1 MPCDCCDTQTPA
13 DKKKHSVDPGSHF
26 LLQLARSV
34 TKSKNSIKMSMIM
47 KSSVSKAAV
56 KVSAPKA
63 NKMMVWQPY
72 NNK

>member
-1 MPCDCCDTQTPA
+1 
-13 DKKKHSVDPGSHF
+13 
-26 LLQLARSV
+26 
-34 TKSKNSIKMSMIM
+34 MSMM
-47 KSSVSKAAV
+47 LKSSVSKAAV